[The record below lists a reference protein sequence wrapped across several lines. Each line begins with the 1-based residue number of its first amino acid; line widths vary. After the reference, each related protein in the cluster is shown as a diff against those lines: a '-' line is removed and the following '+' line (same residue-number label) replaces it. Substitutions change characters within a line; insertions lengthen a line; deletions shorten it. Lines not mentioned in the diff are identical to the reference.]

1 MKIDKKKLWENIVLV
16 IILLGI
22 VALAG
27 GLMFELMG

>member
-22 VALAG
+22 IALAG
-27 GLMFELMG
+27 GLMFELMR

>member
-1 MKIDKKKLWENIVLV
+1 MGKKKLWENIVLV

>member
-22 VALAG
+22 VALVG
-27 GLMFELMG
+27 GLMFELYG

>member
-1 MKIDKKKLWENIVLV
+1 MKIDKKKLWENVVLV

-22 VALAG
+22 VALVG

>member
-1 MKIDKKKLWENIVLV
+1 MKIDKKKLWKNIVLV

-27 GLMFELMG
+27 GLIFELMG

>member
-22 VALAG
+22 VALVG

>member
-22 VALAG
+22 IALAG

>member
-1 MKIDKKKLWENIVLV
+1 MKVNKKKLWENIVLV

-22 VALAG
+22 IALAG

>member
-22 VALAG
+22 IALAG
-27 GLMFELMG
+27 GLIFELMG

>member
-1 MKIDKKKLWENIVLV
+1 MKIDKKFWENIVLV

-27 GLMFELMG
+27 GLMFELYG

>member
-22 VALAG
+22 VVLAG

>member
-22 VALAG
+22 IALVG
-27 GLMFELMG
+27 GLMVELMG

>member
-1 MKIDKKKLWENIVLV
+1 MKIDKKKLWENVVLV

-22 VALAG
+22 IALAG

>member
-22 VALAG
+22 IALAG
-27 GLMFELMG
+27 GLMFELYG

>member
-1 MKIDKKKLWENIVLV
+1 MKIDKKRLWENIVLV

-27 GLMFELMG
+27 GLMFELYG

>member
-22 VALAG
+22 VALLG
-27 GLMFELMG
+27 GLMIELMG

>member
-22 VALAG
+22 IALVG
-27 GLMFELMG
+27 GLVVELMR

>member
-22 VALAG
+22 VALVG
-27 GLMFELMG
+27 GLMFELAG

>member
-27 GLMFELMG
+27 GLIFELMG